1 MKRIITAGL
10 FLALTTSGI
19 WADVLK
25 PADINESNVYKMG
38 GSMTEYIA
46 PDAKS
51 DKAPK
56 GFKPFYISTYAR
68 HGSRYLLDAPQYHQP
83 YDILKAAQDK
93 GVLTEFGK
101 TVLDRVEIMMN
112 DAEGR
117 LGDVTQ
123 KGMRQHM
130 GIAHRMVDN
139 YPEIFSGKGR
149 IEARSTTVPRV
160 ILSMMSGVSEIAR
173 MRPDLDIK
181 YDGSGVDSQ
190 YLTHWDSE
198 INSFRNGRERSQAH
212 SDFCA
217 KHTFPERLMT
227 VLFTDT
233 TFITRYENKIETRM
247 FPMMNMGTP
256 VRSTASQTATVM
268 IQDMSSTLYTKLYD
282 LAANMQSHDLGIDL
296 YDVFTYQEWYDL
308 FLTNNA
314 YWYSE
319 SAFTP
324 VTGSVVPFG
333 VSTLL
338 QNILDQADAAIQG
351 NGVSANLRY
360 GHDTYLYPLLCMMRV
375 NDCAWEVEDFEKIA
389 DKWVDYDIVAM
400 ASNLQLVFYRDKN
413 GTLLVKPQ
421 LNEKDASLPFECY
434 KDAKG
439 RVYPHYYEWEKFST
453 YYRSVLADWEVKRKE
468 LNN

>member
-1 MKRIITAGL
+1 MRRAITAGL
-10 FLALTTSGI
+10 FLAFSTAGL
-19 WADVLK
+19 WAQVLK
-25 PADINESNVYKMG
+25 PADINDSNVYKMG

-46 PDAKS
+46 PDEPS
-51 DKAPK
+51 EKAPK

-93 GVLTEFGK
+93 GVLTDFGK

-123 KGMRQHM
+123 KGMRQHR
-130 GIAHRMVDN
+130 GIAHRMVES

-173 MRPDLDIK
+173 MRPGLEIK

-190 YLTHWDSE
+190 YLTHWDNE

-212 SDFCA
+212 SALCA
-217 KHTFPERLMT
+217 KLTHPERLMT
-227 VLFTDT
+227 ALFKDT
-233 TFITRYENKIETRM
+233 TFITRYESRVETRM
-247 FPMMNMGTP
+247 FPMMGMGGP
-256 VRSTASQTATVM
+256 VPGSASQNATVM

-296 YDVFTYQEWYDL
+296 NDVFTYQEWYDM

-314 YWYSE
+314 YWYSV

-324 VTGSVVPFG
+324 VTGSVVPYG

-338 QNILDQADAAIQG
+338 QNILDQADAAIAG

-360 GHDTYLYPLLCMMRV
+360 GHDTYLYPLVCLMQI
-375 NDCAWEVEDFEKIA
+375 NDCAWEVEDFEHIA
-389 DKWVDYDIVAM
+389 DKWVAYDIVAM
-400 ASNLQLVFYRDKN
+400 ASNLQLVFYRDRQ
-413 GTLLVKPQ
+413 GTLLVKPR
-421 LNEKDASLPFECY
+421 LNEKDASLPFDCY
-434 KDAKG
+434 TDAKG
-439 RVYPHYYEWEKFST
+439 REYPHYYRWDKFRSYYMNVLQEWET
-453 YYRSVLADWEVKRKE
+453 KRKE
-468 LNN
+468 LN